1 MRVVPIG
8 ATKEGPAPGVS
19 WTDKIGAEMKATRN
33 LIAAAQYVLTG
44 LKGQI
49 TLYAEGDIVEGL
61 LDLMEEHTIN
71 AQCAIAN
78 LSGYED
84 APNET

>member
-1 MRVVPIG
+1 MSVVIIG
-8 ATKEGPAPGVS
+8 ATKEGPVPGIS
-19 WTDKIGAEMKATRN
+19 WADEIGVEVKATRN
-33 LIAAAQYVLTG
+33 LIAAAQYVLIG

-61 LDLMEEHTIN
+61 LDLMEEHSIK
-71 AQCAIAN
+71 AQHAIAN